1 MSERQVP
8 VLLNPLVFLAHSV
21 TKVEFSSWQVFG
33 QYNVFCLLECAQKRV
48 TDTDAENLILE
59 LPQ

>member
-8 VLLNPLVFLAHSV
+8 VLLNPLVFLAYSV